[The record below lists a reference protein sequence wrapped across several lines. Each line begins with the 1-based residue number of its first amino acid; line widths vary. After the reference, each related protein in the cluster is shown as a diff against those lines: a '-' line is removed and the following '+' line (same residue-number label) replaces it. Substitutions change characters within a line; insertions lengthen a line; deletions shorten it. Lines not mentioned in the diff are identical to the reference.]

1 MAEDIN
7 EGVAYLAALKQGTG
21 PQAGS
26 AVAPAREHAEGQ
38 HAASAPAAAGEQF
51 KGAEK
56 RRSPRY
62 KCEGSAEV
70 REEGCDVHTWATF
83 TDVSLHGCY
92 VEAQATYP
100 VGSKLHM
107 KLEANGVRF
116 ETKGEVRVSYP
127 YLGMGISFVDM
138 TDENRIRLKQLLGT
152 VTHAH
157 VIVGPGV
164 VQSAPVCG
172 PMDPVPAI
180 PDPLAAVQGLIHF
193 FETRHML
200 TREDFLAVIRKS
212 QGVAK

>member
-7 EGVAYLAALKQGTG
+7 EGVAYLAALKQGSG
-21 PQAGS
+21 AQAGS
-26 AVAPAREHAEGQ
+26 AVAPAQEHAAEQ
-38 HAASAPAAAGEQF
+38 HAAGASAAAGEQF

-62 KCEGSAEV
+62 KCEGSAEI
-70 REEGCDVHTWATF
+70 REENCDVHTWASF

-100 VGSKLHM
+100 IGSKLHM

-116 ETKGEVRVSYP
+116 ETKGDVRVSYP
-127 YLGMGISFVDM
+127 YLGMGIAFVEM
-138 TDENRIRLKQLLGT
+138 TDENRVRLKQLLGT

-164 VQSAPVCG
+164 VSAAPVCG
-172 PMDPVPAI
+172 PMDPVPPI
-180 PDPLAAVQGLIHF
+180 SDPLAAVQAMIHF

-212 QGVAK
+212 QGIVK